1 MCCRCRIKVV
11 FDAFHGMYLP
21 FFETEKITTTS
32 TRSYITRMT
41 DNFNCFLCLRIE
53 FFYRISRVGFLQ
65 FYFHLT
71 IPLIGFT
78 HIPVLLLSFIGSYC
92 YPTYFSLFFRVL
104 ICIQCSLGIL
114 QHFLQLLVGFIKLTH
129 LLTQVF
135 ALCLSTQRVN
145 SLFTR

>member
-1 MCCRCRIKVV
+1 VSFSRTNGLFQHLHDLYM
-11 FDAFHGMYLP
+11 
-21 FFETEKITTTS
+21 
-32 TRSYITRMT
+32 
-41 DNFNCFLCLRIE
+41 IE

-114 QHFLQLLVGFIKLTH
+114 QHFLHLLVGFIKLTH

-135 ALCLSTQRVN
+135 VLCLSTQRVN
-145 SLFTR
+145 GLFTIRRLVYHCLFIILNSLTNC